1 MNKYFSIF
9 LIFPL
14 MLMHSCTTQYSP
26 MNTKFPT
33 LTSYMSEMNI
43 LSNLDVSVCSGYN
56 CNFITEVKFTES
68 EILGI
73 DDIFSVLDN
82 RSPALERKMI
92 AQAIAEIE
100 IITGRV
106 VGTKHDKGGVLE
118 NKFIGNKEKQDCVDE
133 SASTTS
139 YLLFLSNRGLLKH
152 HKIMVPQTRG
162 ALIDGRW
169 PHFSAVILDNTN
181 DTQYVVDS
189 WYRDNGLPPV
199 IMKLDKW
206 IYDWRGANKV
216 KNEE

>member
-9 LIFPL
+9 LLISL
-14 MLMHSCTTQYSP
+14 MLLHSCTTQYSP

-43 LSNLDVSVCSGYN
+43 LTNLDVSVCSGYN
-56 CNFITEVKFTES
+56 CNFITDVKFTES
-68 EILGI
+68 EISGI
-73 DDIFSVLDN
+73 EDIFAVLED

-100 IITGRV
+100 LITGRI
-106 VGTKHDKGGVLE
+106 VGTKNDKGGVLE
-118 NKFIGNKEKQDCVDE
+118 NEFIGNKEKQDCVDE

-139 YLLFLSNRGLLKH
+139 YLLYLSGRGLLRH
-152 HKIMVPQTRG
+152 HKVMVPQTRG

-169 PHFSAVILDNTN
+169 PHFSAVILDKTN
-181 DTQYVVDS
+181 DNQYVVDS

-206 IYDWRGANKV
+206 IYDWRRAKKV
-216 KNEE
+216 KHEE